1 MQIYTTYSV
10 KIKHYNNI
18 FKDTVIAYRHA
29 VISNVTAQDEIP
41 FMQKSP
47 PKLFLSPK
55 FYMKIGE
62 RIFVGENIGKIS
74 ALVRGTK

>member
-1 MQIYTTYSV
+1 M
-10 KIKHYNNI
+10 K
-18 FKDTVIAYRHA
+18 